1 MKMTQKER
9 DQGTSGKLILFVVLG
24 VFPVI
29 FLLMVFLFG
38 PMLGLRFGA

>member
-1 MKMTQKER
+1 V
-9 DQGTSGKLILFVVLG
+9 SGKIILFVVLG

-29 FLLMVFLFG
+29 FMLIVFIFG

>member
-1 MKMTQKER
+1 MTQRER
-9 DQGTSGKLILFVVLG
+9 DQGTSGKIILFVVLG

-29 FLLMVFLFG
+29 FMLMVFLLG

>member
-1 MKMTQKER
+1 V
-9 DQGTSGKLILFVVLG
+9 SGKIILFVVLG

-29 FLLMVFLFG
+29 FMLIVLIFG